1 MIKRSAAA
9 DSNKLADMTGCQW
22 DDRGGSVR
30 SELSDRMMDQLGL
43 TAPRATAQKFVSA
56 NATAAKL

>member
-1 MIKRSAAA
+1 
-9 DSNKLADMTGCQW
+9 MTGCQW
-22 DDRGGSVR
+22 GDRGGSVR